1 VSTLVQHTRLSKV
14 GMVIFLVAW
23 AGLVLLLPSIHQV
36 GYLLTLKTREGLIYI
51 LSSGKKNKIPWHAML
66 INLDQTV

>member
-1 VSTLVQHTRLSKV
+1 MQLSGKQDLMNLSIISATKSTNGVHAGPTNSLSKF

-36 GYLLTLKTREGLIYI
+36 GYLLTLKTREGLI
-51 LSSGKKNKIPWHAML
+51 
-66 INLDQTV
+66 